1 MECEKENKRKKMSKM
16 EKKFGMV
23 LMAREKKRRK
33 IRTKNIRRN
42 EIKMGNREGGG
53 WKKWR
58 EKEEGEGVSRRRLT
72 GKEKEEEVYEEE
84 EKKIPAGRK

>member
-33 IRTKNIRRN
+33 IRTK
-42 EIKMGNREGGG
+42 KY
-53 WKKWR
+53 
-58 EKEEGEGVSRRRLT
+58 GEMR
-72 GKEKEEEVYEEE
+72 
-84 EKKIPAGRK
+84 